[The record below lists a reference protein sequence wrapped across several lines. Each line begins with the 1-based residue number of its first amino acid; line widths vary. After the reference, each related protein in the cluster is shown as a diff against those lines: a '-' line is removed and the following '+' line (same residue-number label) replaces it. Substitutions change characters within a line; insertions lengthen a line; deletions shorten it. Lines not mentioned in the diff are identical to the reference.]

1 VNHFVYAIIAT
12 VIKPYYNYKN
22 QRIMKNVL
30 KHNKKLFFV
39 MTIFICTLV
48 VLLSSFDDHGV
59 PPPNSRNLQQDPPIA
74 TKLTVQKLTEPLYTG
89 ENVMV
94 TLTYKT
100 GDISGGY
107 VDISVGDIKTTFYD
121 DGRTGGDKTAGDN
134 IFSALAKEDLEQ
146 LDEQMQGFDN
156 SLKAGGNM
164 LDVFEGRLYS
174 KVFKSGSLYDKSSF
188 DQFKEIEI
196 SRDILRLPPDVSPV
210 PGTLKTFQ
218 LNGDYGGGLPSR
230 SSSFNNKSFMD
241 FYNHLSYGPP
251 PPPPPP
257 IDKEKSLFITD
268 LRVVR
273 DPARTF
279 NPCAGTFGSGNPNG
293 AWTFASLI
301 KGITNQAYTAITPR
315 ALVKSWINSWMVDLT
330 INSETVRNRS
340 LRMMTLVISRWI
352 QKARHNAA
360 LVINAGNWQTEWD
373 ATHEDSLLR
382 YAPFNLKAIVNRQD
396 LRGNFGY
403 GGGTNNSGETRFIWS
418 LMQNT
423 ITAPPTCRD
432 SVGAAPFDGFNVIF
446 EYGNVQTN
454 CNAVKNLGLQW
465 ANLSTFNLNTIPG
478 LNGYL
483 AALQAITD
491 LVTVPNAA
499 PSRTTNNKS
508 AINQV
513 RSKEIAIT
521 NAATVGTDK
530 SPRWQF
536 REFKIN
542 GATKLLEEVVL
553 FNEPQNIFN
562 GADGA
567 TLANST
573 ILANWANSNSAAII
587 AQSTSGLVPLT
598 VAPGATPFK
607 AGKSNY
613 PSTSPVQAPGFWNGT
628 AGAGPGFITNDST
641 RFFFSNNTCSGC
653 HAKQTETDFV
663 MADYKGDN
671 AAYNALSATPTILV
685 IGSQFKFDISPFLT
699 GRSAKFINP
708 NFFFGD
714 DSTGAAEDLTDN
726 TLTGIFFAN
735 DAAGRV
741 YPGTAVVRK
750 WGFNDLQRRSQD
762 LTNLITSSC
771 SPIFVTALASVVFF
785 QPVNMAH

>member
-1 VNHFVYAIIAT
+1 
-12 VIKPYYNYKN
+12 
-22 QRIMKNVL
+22 MKNVIR
-30 KHNKKLFFV
+30 HNKLLLV
-39 MTIFICTLV
+39 ITLSICSLV
-48 VLLSSFDDHGV
+48 ILLSSFDKHGA
-59 PPPNSRNLQQDPPIA
+59 PPPSSKDWQQDPPIA
-74 TKLTVQKLTEPLYTG
+74 TKLTVQKLKEPLRTG
-89 ENVMV
+89 ENMAI
-94 TLTYKT
+94 TLTYNP

-107 VDISVGDIKTTFYD
+107 VDITVGDSKTTFYD
-121 DGRTGGDKTAGDN
+121 DGKNGGDQVPDDN
-134 IFSALAKEDLEQ
+134 IFSTFVKEDLEGF
-146 LDEQMQGFDN
+146 DAQMQGFDATLRAN
-156 SLKAGGNM
+156 NNI
-164 LDVFEGRLYS
+164 LDVFEGRVFS
-174 KVFKSGSLYDKSSF
+174 KVERKELLFDKEAF
-188 DQFKEIEI
+188 DRFEVIEI

-210 PGTLKTFQ
+210 EGELKTVPIK
-218 LNGDYGGGLPSR
+218 GDYGGDLGDPSAY
-230 SSSFNNKSFMD
+230 NNNINKILDPYSHMG
-241 FYNHLSYGPP
+241 YGPP
-251 PPPPPP
+251 PPPPPA

-279 NPCAGTFGSGNPNG
+279 NPCNGSFGSGNPNG

-301 KGITNQAYTAITPR
+301 KGIANQGYSGISPK
-315 ALVKSWINSWMVDLT
+315 ALVLSWINSWMVDLT

-340 LRMMTLVISRWI
+340 PRMLSLVISRWI

-360 LVINAGNWQTEWD
+360 LVINAGNWQTEWN
-373 ATHEDSLLR
+373 ATNEDSLLR

-418 LMQNT
+418 LLQNT
-423 ITAPPTCRD
+423 ISGAPPCRD

-454 CNAVKNLGLQW
+454 CSAIKNLALQW
-465 ANLSTFNLNTIPG
+465 ANLSTFNLNTVAG

-483 AALQAITD
+483 AALQSITD
-491 LVTVPNAA
+491 LVTVPNAN

-513 RSKEIAIT
+513 RSNEIAVT
-521 NAATVGTDK
+521 NASTVGTDK

-542 GATKLLEEVVL
+542 GTTKLLEEVVL

-573 ILANWANSNSAAII
+573 ILANWVNSNSAAII
-587 AQSTSGLVPLT
+587 AQSTTGLVPLT

-628 AGAGPGFITNDST
+628 PAPGPGFITDDKA

-653 HAKQTETDFV
+653 HSKQTETDFT

-671 AAYNALSATPTILV
+671 TTYNALSAAPVILTI
-685 IGSQFKFDISPFLT
+685 GAQFKFDISPFLT
-699 GRSAKFINP
+699 GRSARFVNP

-714 DSTGAAEDLTDN
+714 DSTGVAAEDVTDN
-726 TLTGIFFAN
+726 TLTGVFYAN
-735 DAAGRV
+735 DAAGRL
-741 YPGTAVVRK
+741 YPGTGIVRK
-750 WGFNDLQRRSQD
+750 WGFNDLQRRAQD
-762 LTNLITSSC
+762 LTNLITSNC
-771 SPIFVTALASVVFF
+771 NPIFATSLASIVFF
-785 QPVNMAH
+785 QPLNMAH

>member
-1 VNHFVYAIIAT
+1 
-12 VIKPYYNYKN
+12 
-22 QRIMKNVL
+22 MKNVL
-30 KHNKKLFFV
+30 KHNRRMLLV
-39 MTIFICTLV
+39 MTLFIGSLV
-48 VLLSSFDDHGV
+48 VLLSSFDDHDS
-59 PPPNSRNLQQDPPIA
+59 PPPASRDWQQDPPIA
-74 TKLTVQKLTEPLYTG
+74 TKLTVQQLSKVLPTG
-89 ENVMV
+89 ENMAVNI
-94 TLTYKT
+94 TYNR
-100 GDISGGY
+100 GDITGGQ
-107 VDISVGDIKTTFYD
+107 VDIYVSEAKTTFYD
-121 DGRTGGDKTAGDN
+121 DGKNGGDRVAGDN
-134 IFSALAKEDLEQ
+134 IFSAFVKEDIPAFVA
-146 LDEQMQGFDN
+146 QMQGFDETLRAN
-156 SLKAGGNM
+156 NNI
-164 LDVFEGRLYS
+164 LDVFEGRVFS
-174 KVFKSGSLYDKSSF
+174 KVERKELLFDKAAF
-188 DQFKEIEI
+188 DRFEAIEI

-210 PGTLKTFQ
+210 PATLQVQPINGGYGT
-218 LNGDYGGGLPSR
+218 GLPARTDPSA
-230 SSSFNNKSFMD
+230 FINNNFTAPYAHM
-241 FYNHLSYGPP
+241 SYGP

-279 NPCAGTFGSGNPNG
+279 NPCVGAFGSGNPYG
-293 AWTFASLI
+293 AWTFGSLV
-301 KGITNQAYTAITPR
+301 KGIANQGYTGITPK
-315 ALVKSWINSWMVDLT
+315 ALVMNWINSWMVDLT

-340 LRMMTLVISRWI
+340 ARFLPMVIARWI
-352 QKARHNAA
+352 QKARHNPG
-360 LVINAGNWQTEWD
+360 LVINAGNWQTEWN

-382 YAPFNLKAIVNRQD
+382 YAPFNLKAIVNRID

-423 ITAPPTCRD
+423 ISGTPPCRD
-432 SVGAAPFDGFNVIF
+432 SLGGPLGLNQFDGFNVIF

-454 CNAVKNLGLQW
+454 CNAVKNLGQQW
-465 ANLSTFNLNTIPG
+465 ANLSSFNLNTVAG

-513 RSKEIAIT
+513 RSNEIAVT
-521 NAATVGTDK
+521 NGSTVGTDK

-536 REFKIN
+536 REFKVN
-542 GATKLLEEVVL
+542 GTTKLLEEVVL

-573 ILANWANSNSAAII
+573 ILANWVNSNSAAII
-587 AQSTSGLVPLT
+587 AQSTSGLVPMSI
-598 VAPGATPFK
+598 GATPFR

-613 PSTSPVQAPGFWNGT
+613 PSSSPVQAPGFWNGT
-628 AGAGPGFITNDST
+628 AGVGPGFITDDKA

-663 MADYKGDN
+663 MADYRGDN
-671 AAYNALSATPTILV
+671 TAYNALSNSPVVLA

-699 GRSAKFINP
+699 GRSARFVSP
-708 NFFFGD
+708 NFVFGD
-714 DSTGAAEDLTDN
+714 DSTGVAAEDITDN
-726 TLTGIFFAN
+726 TLTGVFYAN
-735 DAAGRV
+735 DAAGRT
-741 YPGTAVVRK
+741 YPGTGIVRK
-750 WGFNDLQRRSQD
+750 WGFNDLQRRAQD

-771 SPIFVTALASVVFF
+771 IPIFSTSLASVVFF
-785 QPVNMAH
+785 QPLNMAH